1 MNRIEIIMDQT
12 VEELFI
18 ERLNLECKGTNY
30 TMVQNALGIGE
41 SGPRMG
47 TSVWPETNSI
57 FLIYTDEEGT
67 VILRGLLGRM
77 RRANPNNGIAA
88 FLIPETEEFLF

>member
-1 MNRIEIIMDQT
+1 MNRIEIIMDRT
-12 VEELFI
+12 VEALFI
-18 ERLNLECKGTNY
+18 EQLNRECKGTYY
-30 TMVQNALGIGE
+30 TMIQDALGIGE

-47 TSVWPETNSI
+47 TAVWPETNSI